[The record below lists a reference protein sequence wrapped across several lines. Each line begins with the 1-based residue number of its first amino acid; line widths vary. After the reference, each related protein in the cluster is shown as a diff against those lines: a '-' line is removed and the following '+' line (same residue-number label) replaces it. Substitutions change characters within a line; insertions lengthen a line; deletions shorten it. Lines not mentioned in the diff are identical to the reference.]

1 MNNRKTRWMRSAGLA
16 GALLLAIHGCT
27 GDIGDGSSSS
37 NGPDDQSPAGEV
49 PQGAEAAVISGAR
62 RLTRAEYDDTI
73 RDLLMDD
80 TRAGTQQLPEDVNDP
95 FDNDYQTQKVS
106 AALVE
111 GAEALA
117 SAAAARAVAD
127 PSVRDTIVPCTPSAA
142 DDAACLAA
150 FVSSFGRRALRR
162 PLSTAEVDEYV
173 AQLLP
178 FAIETDDFYVAVKL
192 TITALLQDVEF
203 LYRIELGEALPE
215 KPGVF
220 KLDDY
225 EVATRL
231 SYFLIGSTPPDW
243 LLDRAAADELGTVE
257 GVRAAAVELMED
269 PRVKARVERFHALWL
284 GFHQLPHEAELVSE
298 LRAETR
304 ALIERVVFEQ
314 PTDYFEIFRAEQT
327 FLTEYLAGH
336 YGYDAPSDDGW
347 TSYPDDRR
355 GILSHGSVLSAFGK
369 FADTSPTQR
378 GIFIR
383 TRLLCQA
390 IPPPPPDAASD
401 NPPEAADGDCKT
413 DQYAAHAQGG
423 CYDCHRMMDP
433 IGFGLENYDNRGRY
447 RTHDDGKPEC
457 IIEGKG
463 AIDGVGEF
471 NGPAEL
477 GELIISSGQLERC
490 IVTQVYRLAMGRQ
503 EKSEDRPHIE
513 ALEARFAAGGH
524 AFDQL
529 VMDMVSTES
538 FGLRKEEEAEK

>member
-1 MNNRKTRWMRSAGLA
+1 MMTNRKTRWTRSAGLA

-27 GDIGDGSSSS
+27 GNVGDGSST
-37 NGPDDQSPAGEV
+37 GPDDQPPAATV

-62 RLTRAEYDDTI
+62 RLTRTEYDDTI
-73 RDLLMDD
+73 RDLLNDD
-80 TRAGTQQLPEDVNDP
+80 ARAGFQKLPEDVNDP

-106 AALVE
+106 AGLIEA
-111 GAEALA
+111 AETLA
-117 SAAAARAVAD
+117 NTAAERAVSD
-127 PSVRDTIVPCTPSAA
+127 PSVRDALVPCTPSAP

-162 PLSTAEVDEYV
+162 PLTTEEVDEYV

-178 FAIETDDFYVAVKL
+178 FSIETGDFYVAVRL

-203 LYRIELGEALPE
+203 LYRVELGEELPE

-220 KLDDY
+220 KLNDY

-231 SYFLIGSTPPDW
+231 SYFLLGSTPPDW
-243 LLDRAAADELGTVE
+243 LLEKAGARELGTVE
-257 GVRAAAVELMED
+257 SVRAAALELMDD

-284 GFHQLPHEAELVSE
+284 GFHQLPHDEELVSE
-298 LRAETR
+298 LRGETQ
-304 ALIERVVFEQ
+304 ALIERVVFDE
-314 PTDYFEIFRAEQT
+314 PTDYFELFRSQET
-327 FLTEYLAGH
+327 FLTDYLAGH
-336 YGYDAPSDDGW
+336 YGYDAPTGDGW
-347 TSYPDDRR
+347 TSYPDARR

-390 IPPPPPDAASD
+390 IPPPPPDADSD
-401 NPPEAADGDCKT
+401 NPPEAVEGDCKT

-423 CYDCHRMMDP
+423 CYDCHKMMDP
-433 IGFGLENYDNRGRY
+433 IGFGLENYDNQGRY

-457 IIEGKG
+457 IIAGDG

-477 GELIISSGQLERC
+477 GELIIDSGHLERC

-503 EKSEDRPHIE
+503 EKSEDGPHIE

-524 AFDQL
+524 AFDEL
-529 VMDMVSTES
+529 LIDIVSTES
-538 FGLRKEEEAEK
+538 FGLRKEEEAE